1 VSQPGLVLKSSSSES
16 TREIGSIIASVCHPG
31 DVIALSGDL
40 GAGKT
45 TLTQGIAKGL
55 GIDESVTSPT
65 FVLIKHYSG
74 DRVGLTHI
82 DLYRLES
89 EEEALALD
97 LDELFYGDSV
107 VVVEWP
113 DRFMSVFPD
122 QYLLLT
128 ISYSGLD
135 ERVVEVTGVGQRGD
149 ELVEKLRELFSGSQY
164 L

>member
-1 VSQPGLVLKSSSSES
+1 MSQPGLVLKSSSSES

-65 FVLIKHYSG
+65 FIRSNTTG